1 MTFGKSLNSGD
12 SRNLE
17 KKPPNPAPALVGLY
31 RVREPGDAQGI
42 VRLNRNERQHPL
54 PDWFMEKL
62 LRSIQ
67 SSTLT
72 SYPITDGFYQLLSQH
87 LGLSEDRILLTP
99 GSDAAIKALYQAY
112 VSPGDTVV
120 ILDPSY
126 AMYAI
131 YGRMF
136 QANVRAIPFDER
148 LHLDT
153 ERLLA
158 AMGENTRL
166 VMLAN
171 PNQPTATLLNDE
183 VLDAVIC
190 RAHEVDALVAVD
202 EAYFP
207 FSGTTVLPR
216 VIEFPNLVVTRT
228 FSKAAGLAALR
239 IGYAVGHP
247 DVIGNLF
254 KVRSVHDIN
263 SIALLAASLLVSHP
277 EIMADYASQVSQGA
291 EVLTRMAN
299 DLGLRALPTHTNFM
313 QIQVGHRCDPSRLVS
328 KLEEKGFLV
337 RSHTGVPC
345 LEGCIRVTLGPPEL
359 MLSFARALQDA
370 LAEIVGPGAT

>member
-1 MTFGKSLNSGD
+1 
-12 SRNLE
+12 
-17 KKPPNPAPALVGLY
+17 
-31 RVREPGDAQGI
+31 
-42 VRLNRNERQHPL
+42 
-54 PDWFMEKL
+54 MEKL

-72 SYPITDGFYQLLSQH
+72 SYPITDGFYQLLSEH

-99 GSDAAIKALYQAY
+99 GSDAAIKALYHAY

-171 PNQPTATLLNDE
+171 PNQPTATLLDDE
-183 VLDAVIC
+183 VLDAVIR

-216 VIEFPNLVVTRT
+216 AIEFPNLVVTRT

-277 EIMADYASQVSQGA
+277 EIMADYAGQVSQGA

-313 QIQVGHRCDPSRLVS
+313 QIQVGQRCDPSRLVS

-345 LEGCIRVTLGPPEL
+345 LEGCIRVTLGPPNL
-359 MLSFARALQDA
+359 MVSFARALQDA
-370 LAEIVGPGAT
+370 LAEITGPGAT